1 MHFGESWN
9 NKINLKYWLDIS
21 LFHRKD
27 VYAWYCKP
35 GQKPVTEKSIGL
47 RGKKLL
53 LFFFFWW
60 EGGRVLNTYV
70 YTHKTEAQKWL
81 RLSYGWVVYISLPSP
96 QLRTLKEEM
105 EESNEMM
112 ISGDDMDVTHSSY
125 DFQHKTY
132 AWPSMDRRGAPK
144 VPSGRPIGNWWLL
157 RHGESPFLSTRVL
170 RGCQS
175 LSDDPIIIHTGITNW
190 TQGVTNNDF

>member
-1 MHFGESWN
+1 M
-9 NKINLKYWLDIS
+9 
-21 LFHRKD
+21 
-27 VYAWYCKP
+27 
-35 GQKPVTEKSIGL
+35 
-47 RGKKLL
+47 
-53 LFFFFWW
+53 
-60 EGGRVLNTYV
+60 

-96 QLRTLKEEM
+96 QLRTLKEER

-125 DFQHKTY
+125 GFQHKTY

-144 VPSGRPIGNWWLL
+144 VPSRRPIGNWWLL
-157 RHGESPFLSTRVL
+157 RDGESPFLGTRVP

-175 LSDDPIIIHTGITNW
+175 PSDDPIIIIQVSLIGRRVLLIMIFKDDAKVRGTLGGMH
-190 TQGVTNNDF
+190 